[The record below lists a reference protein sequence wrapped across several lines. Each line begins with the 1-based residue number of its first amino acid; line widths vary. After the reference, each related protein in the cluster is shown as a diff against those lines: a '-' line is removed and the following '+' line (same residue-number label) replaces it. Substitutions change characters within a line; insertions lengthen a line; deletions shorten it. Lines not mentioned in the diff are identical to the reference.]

1 VRAWARWFVGGLTA
15 GLLAGS
21 GAFAAASVLSGGSA
35 APDTDPVVARFV
47 DETLESGVRSV
58 YDGGFTFYVG
68 GGVASFDC
76 DDDAMPDLYLAGG
89 ENEAV
94 LVRNTSE
101 PGGALS
107 FEEVSGPETALSGVT
122 GAYPIDI
129 DSDGVTDLA
138 VLRVGENRLLRGEG
152 ACRFS
157 DVTDEWSLPVAQDWT
172 AAFSAT
178 WEGDNAWPTVA
189 IGNYLEVPPPG
200 EVVRE
205 CAPSYLVRPADESA
219 FGPAVPLTP
228 GLCTLSVLFHD
239 WNGTGRADLRM
250 ANDRHYYN
258 EGGEQLWR
266 IDPGRAPTLYGE
278 SDDWRPLSI
287 WGMGIAV
294 GDVTG
299 DGLPEVVLASQGD
312 NKLQT
317 LDVADRPAYSDI
329 AIKAGTTAHRPF
341 MGDATFPSTAWH
353 PQLADVNNDGALD
366 LYLSKGNVN
375 EQGDHSSDDPSNLML
390 GRGNATFVESAR
402 EAGIVSTGL
411 GRGAALVDLN
421 ADGMLDLVE
430 VNRAENVRV
439 WRNVGT
445 GTAEEPAAPGLWLS
459 VRVRQPAP
467 NTDAV
472 GAWVEV
478 RAGGSVQRQQVLV
491 GGGHAGG
498 QLGWLHWGL
507 GSDRDPEVRVTWPDG
522 EEGEWLPVDADTF
535 VVVDRGA
542 QEPRTWT
549 PPGAAP

>member
-1 VRAWARWFVGGLTA
+1 MRAGARWFAGGLAA

-21 GAFAAASVLSGGSA
+21 GAFAAASMLTGGPTEHTA
-35 APDTDPVVARFV
+35 DPMVARYV
-47 DETLESGVRSV
+47 DETLASGVRSV

-76 DDDAMPDLYLAGG
+76 DDDAMPDLYFAGG
-89 ENEAV
+89 ENDAV
-94 LVRNTSE
+94 LVRNTSQ
-101 PGGALS
+101 PGGALT
-107 FEEVSGPETALSGVT
+107 FEEVTSSEAALSGVT
-122 GAYPIDI
+122 GAYPLDL

-157 DVTDEWSLPVAQDWT
+157 DVTEEWALPVGVDWT
-172 AAFSAT
+172 AAFSAA
-178 WEGDNAWPTVA
+178 WEGDNAWPTVV
-189 IGNYLEVPPPG
+189 IGNYLEVPAPG
-200 EVVRE
+200 EVVRD
-205 CAPSYLVRPADESA
+205 CAPSYLVRPADESR
-219 FGPAVPLTP
+219 FGQAVDLTP
-228 GLCTLSVLFHD
+228 GLCTLSVMLHD
-239 WNGTGRADLRM
+239 WNGTGRVDLRM
-250 ANDRHYYN
+250 ANDRHYYS

-299 DGLPEVVLASQGD
+299 DDLPEVVLASQGD

-317 LDVADRPAYSDI
+317 LEAVDQPAYRDI

-341 MGDATFPSTAWH
+341 MGDATLPSTAWH

-375 EQGDHSSDDPSNLML
+375 EQGDHSADDPSNLML
-390 GRGNATFVESAR
+390 GRGDATFVESAR

-430 VNRAENVRV
+430 VNRSENVRI
-439 WRNVGT
+439 WRNVGA
-445 GTAEEPAAPGLWLS
+445 GTAQEPMPLGSWLS

-472 GAWVEV
+472 GAWVQV

-491 GGGHAGG
+491 GGGHASG

-507 GSDRDPEVRVTWPDG
+507 GSASAAEVRVTWPDG
-522 EEGEWLPVDADTF
+522 EVGPWMPVDAETF
-535 VVVDRGA
+535 VLVHREA
-542 QEPRTWT
+542 EEPLTWT
-549 PPGAAP
+549 PPGDTL